1 MNLKELIIDY
11 FICISEVYEVCALLG
26 CDSDILMRALS
37 QRTIET
43 GGSTLSIHERVKTD
57 LSSTEATYARDA
69 LCKALYNRM
78 FTWIINRIND
88 SIRVSLITA
97 KHVAD

>member
-1 MNLKELIIDY
+1 MLLHYYNKLTP
-11 FICISEVYEVCALLG
+11 FAEVYEVCSLLG
-26 CDSDILMRALS
+26 CDNELLLRALS

-43 GGSTLSIHERVKTD
+43 GGSQLSLIERVKTD

-78 FTWIINRIND
+78 FTWLINRIND
-88 SIRVSLITA
+88 SIRVRI
-97 KHVAD
+97 